1 MRKTGLSVSM
11 RKDLVLSFINYGFV
25 FLCGVAVYKL
35 AAGFG
40 PSGFGEY
47 ALARRAASFM
57 QPVLLMG
64 LGVGLVRYIAITS
77 SDGILDPDLQASYIA
92 TGYGAVIVFSLL
104 VLAGVNMAPGFF
116 AKLVFGKRGY
126 EGHLLAIS
134 IMVEGYIVNALVF
147 AYYRGRGDFVI
158 ANLMMALCQGLAPLA
173 AVLLSRSV
181 IDAVMLTGIVMTAL
195 SAMFALPVFKEVLPR
210 LGRLHPGAIRE
221 LLRYGLTRVPGDLSL
236 AVMLG
241 LPAFLTANF
250 YGVREAGYVAFGISL
265 VSMVGAL
272 FGPVG
277 FVMLPRLSSI
287 VSEGRREEAKFLL
300 KRIIVFTILMSVTT
314 TLVLY
319 LFAGYLVTY
328 WLGARFVD
336 STVIIRLSVLA
347 AVPNAIFV
355 SLRSSIDAAYVK
367 AMNASNMYKAL
378 IVSIIAYVV
387 VRAWKMDLMGIPASF
402 LAGMVTLCILTLR
415 VSLSAYGLNLK
426 LESVRARQ

>member
-1 MRKTGLSVSM
+1 MRKTGLSISM

-25 FLCGVAVYKL
+25 FLCGVVVYKL

-77 SDGILDPDLQASYIA
+77 SDGIGDPDLQASYIA

-147 AYYRGRGDFVI
+147 AYYRGRGDFVL

-173 AVLLSRSV
+173 AVLLSGSV
-181 IDAVMLTGIVMTAL
+181 IDAVMLTGVVMTAL

-210 LGRLHPGAIRE
+210 LGRLHPGAIKE

-241 LPAFLTANF
+241 LPAFLTAHF
-250 YGVREAGYVAFGISL
+250 YGVKEAGYVAFGISL

-287 VSEGRREEAKFLL
+287 VSEGRREEARFLL
-300 KRIIVFTILMSVTT
+300 RRIIVFTVLVSATT

-367 AMNASNMYKAL
+367 AINARNMYKAL
-378 IVSIIAYVV
+378 VVSIIAYVA
-387 VRAWKMDLMGIPASF
+387 VREWKMDIMGIPASF
-402 LAGMVTLCILTLR
+402 LAGMVILCILTLR